1 MKDFSFIDEQRNA
14 DLLDAMADR
23 AYELEEAMR
32 EADQSEWSLIEID
45 GQFVGFSVTNTPNQE
60 QELYDDQA

>member
-1 MKDFSFIDEQRNA
+1 MNQFDLNYDS

-32 EADQSEWSLIEID
+32 EADQSEFKLIDPTED
-45 GQFVGFSVTNTPNQE
+45 SHEDN
-60 QELYDDQA
+60 

>member
-1 MKDFSFIDEQRNA
+1 MTQLDNNYEA

-32 EADQSEWSLIEID
+32 EADQSQFQLIEPMED
-45 GQFVGFSVTNTPNQE
+45 FH
-60 QELYDDQA
+60 DDQS

>member
-1 MKDFSFIDEQRNA
+1 MTNFNQNYDS

-45 GQFVGFSVTNTPNQE
+45 GQFVGFSVTNTPE
-60 QELYDDQA
+60 QNSEPYDDQA